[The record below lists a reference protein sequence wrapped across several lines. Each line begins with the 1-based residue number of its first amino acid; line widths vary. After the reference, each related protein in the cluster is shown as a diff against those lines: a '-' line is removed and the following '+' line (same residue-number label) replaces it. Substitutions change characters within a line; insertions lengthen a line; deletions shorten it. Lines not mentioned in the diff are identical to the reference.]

1 MNTIVEFIQFA
12 LAPVFLLTGIAGF
25 LGVLST
31 RLNSI
36 VDRGR
41 ELEDRIAVDP
51 KNASPATRRQV
62 IALVRRARLTN
73 FAMSLC
79 VVSALLVM
87 VAISALFLSAYM
99 HYPPVLPI
107 AVVFVGSLGALLL
120 GLLCFLR
127 EVYLATDSLRTDV
140 E

>member
-12 LAPVFLLTGIAGF
+12 LAPVFLLTGIAAF

-51 KNASPATRRQV
+51 KNASPAARRQV

-79 VVSALLVM
+79 VISALLVM
-87 VAISALFLSAYM
+87 LAIVALFLSAYL
-99 HYPPVLPI
+99 HFLPVLPI
-107 AVVFVGSLGALLL
+107 AVTFAGSLGALLVS
-120 GLLCFLR
+120 LLCFLR
-127 EVYLATDSLRTDV
+127 EVYLATDSLRTDL